1 MLNQKNETAESR
13 KRGKKRRYLLLLLL
27 LLILIIVG
35 RCGAERHRVR
45 TDFNKSVSEFECAL
59 DSINSVT
66 DIEQVAELLLKLI
79 DYEQYDYVECCPSE
93 YRKQLADTLIV
104 KGDRL
109 ARGGIFAD
117 AVAYY
122 KYALEFDNS
131 EMATKRIEACEGLQ
145 TASNLIGE
153 EKFAEAKNLLAN
165 MLADSAVFG
174 DIVKTLTDKCVDGN
188 KLAETIA
195 RKVRDIQQKP
205 DFDGY
210 IERAFDANIEMVFV
224 KGGSFKTV
232 RIAFL
237 SDNTHS
243 YPYDGDID
251 DFYIGRYEITQE
263 QWEKVMGTTLSQE
276 RQLAHVNHK
285 KYQEYLDKK
294 YKMFFDTIA
303 CCNVFEVGS
312 NYPMAFVDWNDAME
326 FCRRLSQQSGK
337 KYILPNEIQ
346 WQYAATGGI
355 HEEKYKYSGSDN
367 LDEVGW
373 YNKNSGGKPHPV
385 GQKRSNALGIYDM
398 CGNVSELDLRKW
410 RSYTSNNT
418 WQECDDSDTDCLYST
433 MGCCFMGPE
442 KYCLIRVV
450 EGGSGKSKNTGFRI
464 CMIP

>member
-1 MLNQKNETAESR
+1 MNQKNENTESR

-27 LLILIIVG
+27 LLILILVG

-79 DYEQYDYVECCPSE
+79 DYEQYDYVECCQGE

-145 TASNLIGE
+145 TASELIGE

-188 KLAETIA
+188 KLAEAIA

-224 KGGSFKTV
+224 KGGHFEIV
-232 RIAFL
+232 RDI
-237 SDNTHS
+237 
-243 YPYDGDID
+243 YPRHIKYPFNEDVS

-263 QWEKVMGTTLSQE
+263 QWEKVMGKTLSQQQE
-276 RQLAHVNHK
+276 LAYTNLKWVDTNYVRHK
-285 KYQEYLDKK
+285 SGGE
-294 YKMFFDTIA
+294 
-303 CCNVFEVGS
+303 FEIGT
-312 NYPMAFVDWNDAME
+312 NYPFVYISWEGAME
-326 FCRRLSQQSGK
+326 FCQRLSQQTGK
-337 KYILPNEIQ
+337 NYTLPTEFQ
-346 WQYAATGGI
+346 WQYAAAGGI
-355 HEEKYKYSGSDN
+355 YNEKYKYSGSDN

-373 YNKNSGGKPHPV
+373 YSKNSGNKLHPI
-385 GQKRSNALGIYDM
+385 GQKRSNALGLYDM
-398 CGNVSELDLRKW
+398 CGNASEWSLR
-410 RSYTSNNT
+410 T
-418 WQECDDSDTDCLYST
+418 WQELDSINNVDPIHLD
-433 MGCCFMGPE
+433 MGGNFKE
-442 KYCLIRVV
+442 AENYCLIKGVYLNQKVFRA
-450 EGGSGKSKNTGFRI
+450 NGFRI